1 MSTSCND
8 YLLFL
13 CVNQNEDHALALWF
27 CETGADVDALPCNAC
42 AFRGTDFEQLKDC
55 AGYFS
60 RFPAV
65 FLAISDKEKRD
76 SLADALSFY
85 LPSAAF
91 NPFRRKSPPN
101 AFDNFLH
108 RKPKHRPA
116 SFPPPPS
123 TFVTAKVCRMDLKMR
138 ENIPT
143 PVHATAPQFFRY
155 PLRRHPIQDTARLH
169 GIPSL
174 AWVRQERSR
183 KTEQTGNTKPEKHC
197 NTRGNRKI
205 ELLLLRKNRF
215 SRHRRQK
222 LKASNTAT
230 DHHQSTERPPEIA
243 QSPPQ
248 TAKSHM
254 FFASLPPLSRKKSAK

>member
-1 MSTSCND
+1 MSCFS
-8 YLLFL
+8 
-13 CVNQNEDHALALWF
+13 F
-27 CETGADVDALPCNAC
+27 CSAHLVTPRTET
-42 AFRGTDFEQLKDC
+42 RH
-55 AGYFS
+55 FS
-60 RFPAV
+60 PLTRPT
-65 FLAISDKEKRD
+65 ERP
-76 SLADALSFY
+76 LS

-91 NPFRRKSPPN
+91 NLFRRKSPPN

-116 SFPPPPS
+116 SFPPPHS

-155 PLRRHPIQDTARLH
+155 PLRLHPIQDTARLH

-174 AWVRQERSR
+174 AGVRQERNR
-183 KTEQTGNTKPEKHC
+183 KTEQTGNTKPEKRC
-197 NTRGNRKI
+197 NTRENRKI

-215 SRHRRQK
+215 SRHRRQT

-230 DHHQSTERPPEIA
+230 DHHQATERPPEIA

-248 TAKSHM
+248 TAKSHR
-254 FFASLPPLSRKKSAK
+254 FFASLPPLSRKNQRNKRQHPPLAHPRAHFFNLSPRLFPVYPFISLSSCKSIVLP